1 MFIFCGAASG
11 RDLIT
16 TDEILNMIAMVHG
29 RACFEQNKSLQE
41 AIVGL
46 KKDGQG
52 MSINDLV
59 RWMHD
64 HPMVT
69 NPILMLYSNLRHKLI
84 GVKFWNK
91 LSKIRYK
98 NHYMIPIT
106 YVVDLAAKLEVD
118 EILRLERLAQE
129 EPDEVVVAKLA
140 APEVKKKP
148 NRRGSLLEQ
157 VRSGKYNITTDPTRD
172 LLVSDFDFSVA
183 TAGSIKGGTLAHG
196 GPPEDEYKSQRP
208 FDQPK
213 IPETV
218 VKKVIVKKPRRKSLS
233 KALSFV
239 KGIGSSKKHKPVI
252 IKTEGHRYT
261 PQRKSSVVLAM
272 DAIKSVTT
280 DKMSRPNVNNGHKK
294 KKRYKNDKIYA
305 ETDSSDA
312 PLPVATDGAGGD
324 AGWKKAERFV
334 NH

>member
-1 MFIFCGAASG
+1 MFVFCGAASG

-16 TDEILNMIAMVHG
+16 TNEILNMIAMVHG
-29 RACFEQNKSLQE
+29 RASFENNKSLQD

-46 KKDGQG
+46 KKDGRG
-52 MSINDLV
+52 MTINDLV

-98 NHYMIPIT
+98 NDYMIPIT

-129 EPDEVVVAKLA
+129 EPDNVVVEKMSASN
-140 APEVKKKP
+140 VKKKP

-172 LLVSDFDFSVA
+172 LIVSDFDFSVA
-183 TAGSIKGGTLAHG
+183 TAASTKGGGLSEGQGDPYITR
-196 GPPEDEYKSQRP
+196 RP
-208 FDQPK
+208 FEEPK
-213 IPETV
+213 KPETEG
-218 VKKVIVKKPRRKSLS
+218 KKVIVKKPRRKSLS

-239 KGIGSSKKHKPVI
+239 KGIGSSKKHKPII

-261 PQRKSSVVLAM
+261 PKRKSSVTLAI
-272 DAIKSVTT
+272 DVIKSVTT
-280 DKMSRPNVNNGHKK
+280 DKVGRSSVNSGHKK
-294 KKRYKNDKIYA
+294 KKRHSKNEKIHA
-305 ETDSSDA
+305 ESDSSDA
-312 PLPVATDGAGGD
+312 PLPVAMEGTAGD
-324 AGWKKAERFV
+324 SGWKKAERFM